1 MELGHKRTVKEFED
15 DEMPSLKESLD
26 DAAGFEVELDIEWDT
41 LIDERVDEELWFEGW
56 TKVYFQPTID
66 AFESICSDELGQE
79 ALQADLESVVFK
91 NEAGMTGDISY
102 EDGVLTVDKEPCT
115 NMNKVDKR
123 TESIVSVL
131 ESSL

>member
-1 MELGHKRTVKEFED
+1 MELGHKRKVKEFED
-15 DEMPSLKESLD
+15 DEMPSLTESLD
-26 DAAGFEVELDIEWDT
+26 DAAGFEVDLDIEWES

-66 AFESICSDELGQE
+66 AFASICRDELGQE

-91 NEAGMTGDISY
+91 NKAGMTGDISY

-115 NMNKVDKR
+115 NMDKVDKR